1 MYVFGFDVF
10 LYYFIIDSLIKSE
23 IIKKVTHFSVKIFE
37 NSHFPFTFNLSAE
50 KKAAKIRFWKRGLQ
64 KKCQKGVWLI
74 IELELFYKKEAWQER
89 SGEKIEVV
97 INHKETCRISCF
109 FTLKLSTSYV
119 KILFGITVVILPFNL
134 DVYRQ
139 TGQCQNQYCTW
150 KSVKF
155 G

>member
-10 LYYFIIDSLIKSE
+10 LYYFIIDSLIKSK

-74 IELELFYKKEAWQER
+74 IELE
-89 SGEKIEVV
+89 IEVV

-119 KILFGITVVILPFNL
+119 KILFWITVVILPFNL